1 MAVPEAGTTVSV
13 SLPFGVPDREMPKV
27 YTLPLMEILLGVA
40 LDKVAVPPLMEN
52 EKSPTTR
59 AELASVVVYT
69 ASLNV
74 TARVLLAAAKDTEDM
89 VGTVLSITIAL
100 LAPKE
105 LEAPGEASVKVALFP
120 TASLMVP
127 LFSASADVLA

>member
-13 SLPFGVPDREMPKV
+13 SLPFGVPERDMPNV
-27 YTLPLMEILLGVA
+27 YTLPLMEILDGVA
-40 LDKVAVPPLMEN
+40 LDNVAVPPLMEN

-74 TARVLLAAAKDTEDM
+74 TARVLLSDANETEDI
-89 VGTVLSITIAL
+89 VGA
-100 LAPKE
+100 
-105 LEAPGEASVKVALFP
+105 
-120 TASLMVP
+120 VP
-127 LFSASADVLA
+127 S

>member
-13 SLPFGVPDREMPKV
+13 SLPFGVPERDMPNV
-27 YTLPLMEILLGVA
+27 YTLPLMDILLGVA

-52 EKSPTTR
+52 DKSPTTR

-74 TARVLLAAAKDTEDM
+74 TARVLLSDAKDTEEI
-89 VGTVLSITIAL
+89 VGA
-100 LAPKE
+100 
-105 LEAPGEASVKVALFP
+105 
-120 TASLMVP
+120 VP
-127 LFSASADVLA
+127 S